1 MKFIGNLDANIV
13 SLITIISLLAPSL
26 EAARNQRWQAPC
38 KRLVLYYHGILYN
51 GTNVANATSISIN
64 DDKFL
69 GDHNVGKFVL
79 FDGPMTADQHLRS
92 TPVAR
97 AQGFYFYDKKSTYNA
112 WLAYSLF
119 FNSTKYKGT
128 INLMGAD
135 MMMEETRDV
144 SVVGGTGDFFM
155 ARGVATF
162 KTEEFQGE
170 AYFREMDIKLY
181 ECS

>member
-1 MKFIGNLDANIV
+1 MKFIGNLDANFV
-13 SLITIISLLAPSL
+13 FQITIISLLAPSP

-38 KRLVLYYHGILYN
+38 KRLVFYYHDILYN

-64 DDKFL
+64 DDNFL
-69 GDHNVGKFVL
+69 GDHNFGT
-79 FDGPMTADQHLRS
+79 PMTADQHLRS

-112 WLAYSLF
+112 CFAYSLI

-162 KTEEFQGE
+162 KTEEFQG
-170 AYFREMDIKLY
+170 
-181 ECS
+181 